1 MEPKAVRRP
10 LDAAA
15 YGIML
20 ILCLCWGFQTVAIKL
35 AAPDV
40 TTVMQIAIRSGF
52 TALVLGIV
60 IIWRDGLRQFADG
73 SLVPGIG
80 MGVLFTLEFLF
91 IALALNYTLASH
103 VSVFVYTAP
112 IWAALGLHLRLP
124 DERLTRLQWLGV
136 LVAFA
141 GVAIAFIGRSMPSA
155 GATNIILGDILALLG
170 GASWGFT
177 TVVIRT
183 SSMSEAPAA
192 KTLFYQV
199 TVATILLLGVAFAIG
214 ATQVRLTPIAIA
226 SLSFQSIIVTLLTF
240 LVWFWML
247 KRYLAT
253 RLGIVAFMTP
263 LFGVAFAVIVL
274 NEPVEASFG
283 IGALLVLAGIV
294 IVNGAEIFGS
304 RDRPAV
310 VEEKP

>member
-15 YGIML
+15 YAIML
-20 ILCLCWGFQTVAIKL
+20 ILCLCWGLQQVAIKL

-52 TALVLGIV
+52 TALVLGVV
-60 IIWRDGLRQFADG
+60 IIWRDGLAQFRDG
-73 SLVPGIG
+73 SLLPGIG

-91 IALALNYTLASH
+91 IAWALNYTLASH

-112 IWAALGLHLRLP
+112 IWSALGLHLRLP
-124 DERLTRLQWLGV
+124 EERLSRLQWFGV

-141 GVAIAFIGRSMPSA
+141 GTAVAFLGPGAPSTEASNILIG
-155 GATNIILGDILALLG
+155 DVLALLG
-170 GASWGFT
+170 GAAWGFT

-183 SSMSEAPAA
+183 SRMSEAPAA

-199 TVATILLLGVAFAIG
+199 TVACMLLLGVALVTG
-214 ATQVRLTPIAIA
+214 ATQVRFTPISVL
-226 SLSFQSIIVTLLTF
+226 SLGFQSVIVTLLTF
-240 LVWFWML
+240 LVWFWLL

-263 LFGVAFAVIVL
+263 LFGVASAVIVL
-274 NEPVEASFG
+274 GEPIDTWFG

-294 IVNGAEIFGS
+294 IVNGAELS
-304 RDRPAV
+304 AARNRAAA
-310 VEEKP
+310 ET